1 MLDNRTRL
9 LLILSQDLL
18 DQARVIA
25 GRATTVLK
33 LPVSLQIV
41 LRALISVG
49 LKRESHSALF
59 ANIESQ
65 ARAVRQKRSRVHRA
79 GEGRPLR
86 SGSQQVAKETTMLKL
101 IGLTVLAT
109 AVAVSTLGCVRGLV
123 SPTAPARDQIYLA
136 KPMSVPA
143 GIIASE
149 ATVRWRDIGID
160 SASGPLAARGG
171 AD

>member
-1 MLDNRTRL
+1 MPENRTRL

-18 DQARVIA
+18 DQARVVA

-49 LKRESHSALF
+49 LKPQGRSALF

-79 GEGRPLR
+79 GEGPQLR
-86 SGSQQVAKETTMLKL
+86 S
-101 IGLTVLAT
+101 
-109 AVAVSTLGCVRGLV
+109 
-123 SPTAPARDQIYLA
+123 
-136 KPMSVPA
+136 
-143 GIIASE
+143 
-149 ATVRWRDIGID
+149 
-160 SASGPLAARGG
+160 
-171 AD
+171 